1 MSREQ
6 IVLTREEL
14 DLQQEYAQ
22 RVRQIY
28 RDRLPRQ
35 PLACVTTFGCQQNE
49 ADSELIRGMLI
60 DMGFGLTDDEREVLS
75 LSRRGKSVV
84 AIGMELGMSTRTVSR
99 RRADIMRKI
108 NI

>member
-1 MSREQ
+1 MRFDRIHQSR
-6 IVLTREEL
+6 I
-14 DLQQEYAQ
+14 DA
-22 RVRQIY
+22 
-28 RDRLPRQ
+28 
-35 PLACVTTFGCQQNE
+35 AE
-49 ADSELIRGMLI
+49 ATY
-60 DMGFGLTDDEREVLS
+60 GLTDDERDVLS

>member
-1 MSREQ
+1 MRF
-6 IVLTREEL
+6 
-14 DLQQEYAQ
+14 
-22 RVRQIY
+22 
-28 RDRLPRQ
+28 DRIHQ
-35 PLACVTTFGCQQNE
+35 
-49 ADSELIRGMLI
+49 SSI
-60 DMGFGLTDDEREVLS
+60 DAAEDAYGLTDDEREVLS